1 VQPGIKKGGGLKTH
15 LFACAFAPLIWAAT
29 IAAPVLAEPL
39 ANRIGHSDPARFHHI
54 EKVHDGA
61 GSMDFGP
68 ILGSDA
74 LSTNLLFMHRGVI
87 APHSGIGQHF
97 HNACE
102 EMFVILD
109 GEAQFTIDG
118 RTSLLRGPAGAP
130 DRMGHAHGIYNAT
143 DKPVQWLNINV
154 STTKSYDTFNLGDS
168 RVGAPLDPVPQFITM
183 HLDRTLLKPVAK
195 MNGGTGTVQYR
206 RALDPTVFST
216 PWSYVDH
223 LLIPP
228 GASVGPSATPGMS
241 EAYYVMGGSGTVTV
255 AGETAPIGTGDAI
268 PVDVGQSRA
277 LKATGSQPLELLVVG
292 VARDMAAKAAFVAA
306 TRPARAGGRQ

>member
-1 VQPGIKKGGGLKTH
+1 
-15 LFACAFAPLIWAAT
+15 
-29 IAAPVLAEPL
+29 
-39 ANRIGHSDPARFHHI
+39 
-54 EKVHDGA
+54 
-61 GSMDFGP
+61 
-68 ILGSDA
+68 
-74 LSTNLLFMHRGVI
+74 
-87 APHSGIGQHF
+87 
-97 HNACE
+97 
-102 EMFVILD
+102 
-109 GEAQFTIDG
+109 
-118 RTSLLRGPAGAP
+118 
-130 DRMGHAHGIYNAT
+130 
-143 DKPVQWLNINV
+143 WLNINV